1 MKKLLY
7 IALLAAVVVACS
19 QVNPADKAALAAK
32 QYYDYLLEGKYEAF
46 IEGHYMPDSIPQS
59 YRQGLVT
66 NAKMFVGQQQR
77 EHRGIKETRVVNAEA
92 DTALHTANVFLVF
105 TYGDTTSEEVNIPMI
120 ESKGIWYLR

>member
-1 MKKLLY
+1 MRRLLY
-7 IALLAAVVVACS
+7 IALFIVAVVACS
-19 QVNPADKAALAAK
+19 RVNPADKAAHAAK
-32 QYYDYLLEGKYEAF
+32 QYYDYLLDGKYEAF

-66 NAKMFVGQQQR
+66 NARMFIGQQKR
-77 EHRGIKETRVVNAEA
+77 EHRGIKDTRIVNAEA

-105 TYGDTTSEEVNIPMI
+105 TYGDSTSEEVNVPMI